1 MRKTTTSLTALLFL
15 ALAGV
20 GLVIFLSLLNSPRN
34 ETRRFL
40 PFTIL
45 QGESFGSISGR
56 LQEEGMIRSK
66 TFFYYLGRL
75 TGKSAQLKAG
85 EYELNTLMTS
95 WEILNVLT
103 GTAVK
108 LHRITIK
115 EGTTMFQVA
124 QMLDDMGLVDKIQ
137 FLELCWDPAFLEEL
151 AIPSFTA
158 EGYLFPETYYL
169 ARGTPPRKIIKNF
182 VEMFWSKV
190 DEDYLEKARQK
201 NMSIHD
207 ALIMASVIEK
217 ETGLAGEM
225 AIISSVFHNRINKGM
240 KLQSDP
246 TAIYDSQ
253 PYGGRVTREDLFRKT
268 PFNTYQIPSLP
279 LTPISNPGILSLHAA
294 LNPEKSTYLFF
305 VSRRDGSHHFTTTY
319 EEHQEAIKRFL
330 K

>member
-1 MRKTTTSLTALLFL
+1 MRKSTTSITAFL
-15 ALAGV
+15 VAALAGI
-20 GLVIFLSLLNSPRN
+20 GIIIFLSMLNSPRN

-56 LQEEGMIRSK
+56 LEEEGIIRSK
-66 TFFYYLGRL
+66 PFFYYLGRA
-75 TGKSAQLKAG
+75 TGKSGELKAG

-95 WEILNVLT
+95 WEILSVLT
-103 GTAVK
+103 GSSVK
-108 LHRITIK
+108 LHRFTIK
-115 EGTTMFQVA
+115 EGTTMFQIA
-124 QMLDDMGLVDKIQ
+124 QDLDQMGLVDKVQ
-137 FLELCWDPAFLEEL
+137 FLELCWDPALLEEL
-151 AIPSFTA
+151 SIPSFTV

-182 VEMFWSKV
+182 VEMFWTKV
-190 DEDYLEKARQK
+190 DEQYLETAKQR
-201 NMSIHD
+201 NMSIHE

-225 AIISSVFHNRINKGM
+225 AIISSVFHNRIAKGM

-246 TAIYDSQ
+246 TAIYDIA
-253 PYGGRVTREDLFRKT
+253 PYGGRVTREHLFRQT
-268 PFNTYQIPSLP
+268 PFNTYQIPGLP
-279 LTPISNPGILSLHAA
+279 LTPIANPGILSIHAA
-294 LNPEKSTYLFF
+294 FHPEKSTYLFF
-305 VSRRDGSHHFTTTY
+305 VSRRDGSHHFTSTY